1 MHTERGQKAVIWD
14 WTGTLADE
22 ALFDSAL
29 CADIEKRMG
38 APQYFRRLKRLENDW
53 RWFDYVSHFEWA
65 GLDWKKA
72 HLKHK
77 GKLRLVQGAKG
88 ILKFCRGLGYQNCLL
103 TNAVKPVIDFR
114 LKMTG
119 CSKYFDLAIGCD
131 EVKAMKEKGF
141 HLRRAMKL
149 LGLKSPK
156 GCMAVGDNPVQDL
169 APARRLG
176 MRTIL
181 CEYGRG
187 MTHYHTSH
195 MLENHDSK
203 FRADYTIKRLA
214 DLRKIIS
221 RALIN
226 PSFYVGQEIPAGI
239 SETRVRANGREAGF

>member
-1 MHTERGQKAVIWD
+1 MVGMHQERKQEVNRRGIFWD

-29 CADIEKRMG
+29 CADIEKKTG
-38 APQYFRRLKRLENDW
+38 ARQYFGRLKRLENGW
-53 RWFDYVSHFEWA
+53 RWFDYVSHFKWA
-65 GLDWKKA
+65 GLDWKDA
-72 HLKHK
+72 HRQHK
-77 GKLRLVQGAKG
+77 GKLRLVPGAKS
-88 ILKFCRGLGYQNCLL
+88 ILKFCMGRGYKNCLL

-119 CSKYFDLAIGCD
+119 CSKYFDLVIGCD

-156 GCMAVGDNPVQDL
+156 GGMAVGDNPVQDL

-176 MRTIL
+176 MKTVL

-187 MTHYHTSH
+187 MTHYHTGH
-195 MLENHDSK
+195 MLENHNSK
-203 FRADYTIKRLA
+203 FRADYAIGRL
-214 DLRKIIS
+214 
-221 RALIN
+221 
-226 PSFYVGQEIPAGI
+226 
-239 SETRVRANGREAGF
+239 SELKPILAAQA